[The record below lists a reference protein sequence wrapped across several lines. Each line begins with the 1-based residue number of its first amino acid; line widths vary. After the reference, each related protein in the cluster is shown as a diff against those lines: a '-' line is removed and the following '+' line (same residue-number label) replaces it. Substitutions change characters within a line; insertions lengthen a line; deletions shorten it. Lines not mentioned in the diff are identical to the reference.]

1 MMGGVVQDG
10 FVLTV
15 RGRGVLERRVEFLLR
30 EGVVP
35 GLVPLYFYREDLD
48 FVFVYDL
55 EGGYSLEELAGRGE
69 GFVSVGLCVGLLER
83 LEFLVSEFFL
93 ELDCFMFDPGWVVFG
108 AGGEVG
114 SFVYCPLMRGDFWVS
129 FLGWFG
135 GVFRGEGWFGEYLS
149 SLERLGDGFSVGS
162 FLEVVR
168 VFDGGVSLR
177 GGVGVSVLDD
187 PVVAKERKGR
197 GFSLGSFVLGRLE
210 LLERR
215 VLLFVAGGVF
225 GVGFFWGLLW

>member
-15 RGRGVLERRVEFLLR
+15 RGRGVLDRREEFLLR

-69 GFVSVGLCVGLLER
+69 SLVSVGLFVGMLER

-93 ELDCFMFDPGWVVFG
+93 ELDCFLFDPRWVVFN
-108 AGGEVG
+108 GGDGGVC
-114 SFVYCPLMRGDFWVS
+114 FVYCPLLRGDFWSS
-129 FLGWFG
+129 FLGFFG
-135 GVFRGEGWFGEYLS
+135 GVFRGEVWFGEYLS

-168 VFDGGVSLR
+168 CFDEGVPER

-197 GFSLGSFVLGRLE
+197 VFSLGSFVLGRLE
-210 LLERR
+210 LLDRR
-215 VLLFVAGGVF
+215 VLLYVAGGVF
-225 GVGFFWGLLW
+225 LVGFFWGLLW